1 MLTWNAEK
9 VENFK
14 EKNEARPGFFDG
26 LVWAALAIGM
36 NEIKESN
43 VKEWVYRIERF
54 RFEGHGLFVI
64 GTETGAEYLKIEE
77 KDITPWIGLKTN
89 VSQINN
95 AAFDKMMRERTGR

>member
-1 MLTWNAEK
+1 MLTWNAKK

-14 EKNEARPGFFDG
+14 EKNEARPGFFDA

-54 RFEGHGLFVI
+54 RFEDAGLFV
-64 GTETGAEYLKIEE
+64 TEENGHGAYMKIEE

-89 VSQINN
+89 VSQISN
-95 AAFDKMMRERTGR
+95 AAFDKRMRERAGR